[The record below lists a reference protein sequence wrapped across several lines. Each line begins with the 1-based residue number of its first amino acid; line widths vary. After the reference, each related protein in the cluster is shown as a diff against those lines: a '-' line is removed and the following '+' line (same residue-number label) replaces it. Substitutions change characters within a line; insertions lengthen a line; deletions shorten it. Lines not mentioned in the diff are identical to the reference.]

1 MRKLFHLGFL
11 LTLLLTPVVSL
22 AQGSNGGII
31 YPQDFAQ
38 WNLPQGTGPAT
49 GTLSYPD
56 ATICRITSQAY
67 NFTAPRIGRPLTIVD
82 QTPGLTEPVPP
93 SQVIVGPQGCIVNAL
108 MAHQHYSYTVRS
120 GTAGLQEAIDYNV
133 QQNLGAL
140 VVLTPAW
147 TAIGGTTGM
156 ITSANGSALV
166 SIIDERTSCP
176 VPYTWSG
183 SAYVAGNSYCAAGG
197 AANPAGPSF
206 AVQLANSSVTAF
218 QADSSITINPTT
230 HTFTAPIAVVNSS
243 VTLYPEWAGAVG
255 NGIHDDTAAFA
266 ATLAACPTVCTVQL
280 AAKTYLLST
289 GSIAGVSNL
298 HLVGSGR
305 SKTVLQFT
313 SASPVDSGVSLNG
326 VSNVEINDLS
336 ISGASSPATLARAIK
351 VNNSQNISL
360 HDLNISGGGWEHTGL
375 NPHSQ
380 VAIQGST
387 NVTLENSTLTND
399 GGDYVVVTD
408 YFSPVPQITS
418 SQVHIRHNVI
428 TNTTATIS
436 ISGFQCQFCD
446 FSGNDINEG
455 NRYGGANN
463 DGYAVLS
470 YQHPAVSVPTTG
482 ATVSGTTNLTL
493 TFPANTLPTTPLG
506 YYLVTIAGISTCTGT
521 QPNGT
526 FTATIMSPTTVTL
539 TSTGSTCSAA
549 SLAAGT
555 YSTNIHPAHVT
566 TANNRIWNTAGSSI
580 YYQTSDFSV
589 IANNTI
595 ENGDQQQGQVSL
607 PAGCIALNAGNGVT
621 VSGNA
626 INGCGEAGIDATN
639 PNNLAVT
646 GNTITGAIVQGMR
659 FGNVNGCHVVGNTVT
674 GSEQGLFVWNGTN
687 QCEFDNVVNTPSN
700 VGFDAE
706 SDTTDNTFKGIING
720 SVNHQGYVDAGVR
733 NHWDTITCNGCFAT
747 FSGTDTTATNGKFYN
762 LSTGNAINLSRVNHL
777 RMKGMHADTV
787 AQFLGTIGAS
797 NDVTCDNCTGVNLT
811 DSGYADSPAVVFT
824 GTVASSS
831 CTITA
836 LSGTT
841 MLAGQIIS
849 DYNTGA
855 LIPSGSTIVSVNIGA
870 ASLVFSNPQAACATG
885 SATETLNTYAG
896 YVNGLYLNNFNIAGN
911 FPSTVQGIVTRASQN
926 IHIAGGSMAGFYFA
940 TQAVID
946 LRGVTCT
953 LPGQCSVG
961 DGLKTDSAG
970 VGYGFRAQAQVSN
983 LTVNDA
989 YFQNTGD
996 WAIQDIGTGTGN
1008 TYRRIYQNA
1017 PSARQFLMTNTNS
1030 LWASDTMFG
1039 TGAPSSSLCV
1049 AATRG
1054 YFYRDTSGN
1063 NLYVCDG
1070 TNWSAPLAAGVSAF
1084 SGDGTLISNSSST
1097 GPVAATLAN
1106 AGAHTVWGNR
1116 TGSTAAPGYA
1126 VLASADIPNNAANTS
1141 GNAANL
1147 AGGALGSAPYQS
1159 ALDTTAFI
1167 PSPTTSAHQF
1177 FYGWAPSGSAI
1188 APTSF
1193 DLGTYLNTNITASL
1207 PLVFTPTA
1215 LGFAATC
1222 PTCGSSLGGT
1232 AVTVNGGG
1240 PLASLDINATAPV
1253 ADASFL
1259 ALTPKISGGSM
1270 ITEAPYGS
1278 SSDFGVLKCGT
1289 GITCAAGVATSNLGT
1304 VTSVTF
1310 TGDGVVDSATPSA
1323 AVTGSGTVTAT
1334 VKTQTA
1340 NTVLAGPTTG
1350 SAAASAFRALVS
1362 ADIPSNAA
1370 NTSGNAATAT
1380 ALASSPTNCS
1390 AGNAPRG
1397 INASGVAQNCTA
1409 YTQNICSFTQAIT
1422 VSSIAPGAWTSFT
1435 PTCTGAVAG
1444 DIVKCSPA
1452 SATPTFHGVS
1462 GFDVTL
1468 NGGNVLTIDPPYV
1481 SATGV
1486 VTIGVG
1492 SSPLNTV
1499 TFSPTGTMSL
1509 HCSIS
1514 R

>member
-1 MRKLFHLGFL
+1 MKRI
-11 LTLLLTPVVSL
+11 LLLLFALVSVAAHATVTTTTLTVSYGCTGSTGPFAFTFSISDPTALTVTQSGTVLAPTSYTIRPVNNNYD
-22 AQGSNGGII
+22 NGGSVTLNAACPS
-31 YPQDFAQ
+31 PQ
-38 WNLPQGTGPAT
+38 
-49 GTLSYPD
+49 
-56 ATICRITSQAY
+56 
-67 NFTAPRIGRPLTIVD
+67 TIVLTRN
-82 QTPGLTEPVPP
+82 TPILQNSVFADNMPKPMKSFENGLDKNTEIEQEQAAAILKFQSAQCTSGDVLQSIIGPICVP
-93 SQVIVGPQGCIVNAL
+93 NL
-108 MAHQHYSYTVRS
+108 S
-120 GTAGLQEAIDYNV
+120 GAAGN
-133 QQNLGAL
+133 
-140 VVLTPAW
+140 P
-147 TAIGGTTGM
+147 GGTTYQAQYNRSNVFG
-156 ITSANGSALV
+156 G
-166 SIIDERTSCP
+166 
-176 VPYTWSG
+176 YTIPLS
-183 SAYVAGNSYCAAGG
+183 
-197 AANPAGPSF
+197 
-206 AVQLANSSVTAF
+206 VQMF
-218 QADSSITINPTT
+218 G
-230 HTFTAPIAVVNSS
+230 AVVDG
-243 VTLYPEWAGAVG
+243 T
-255 NGIHDDTAAFA
+255 HDDTAAWTSAFA
-266 ATLAACPTVCTVQL
+266 AAGGANANITMPTGTSLVSAGFTIP
-280 AAKTYLLST
+280 SNIHIS
-289 GSIAGVSNL
+289 GSGPNSVLKFQSGSAITSALDFESVSNIEID
-298 HLVGSGR
+298 HL
-305 SKTVLQFT
+305 TIQCAT
-313 SASPVDSGVSLNG
+313 
-326 VSNVEINDLS
+326 
-336 ISGASSPATLARAIK
+336 SPATCVRAFK
-351 VNNSQNISL
+351 VNNSSNVNL
-360 HDLNISGGGWEHTGL
+360 HDLSITGGGWNTTA
-375 NPHSQ
+375 NPRAQ

-387 NVTLENSTLTND
+387 NVTLENSTLTGD
-399 GGDYVVVTD
+399 GASGQYVVVID
-408 YFSPVPQITS
+408 YASAVPQITS
-418 SQVHIRHNVI
+418 SQIHIRNNVMV
-428 TNTTATIS
+428 NGAATVS

-446 FSGNDINEG
+446 FSNNDINES
-455 NRYGGANN
+455 NQYSGANN
-463 DGYAVLS
+463 DGYAILS

-482 ATVSGTTNLTL
+482 ATINGTNNLTL
-493 TFPANTLPTTPLG
+493 TFPANQLPTTPMG
-506 YYLVTIAGISTCTGT
+506 NYVATIAGISTCSGT
-521 QPNGT
+521 QPNGV
-526 FTATIMSPTTVTL
+526 FTATITSATTVTL
-539 TSTGSTCSAA
+539 TSTGSTCSSA
-549 SLAAGT
+549 SLAGGT
-555 YSTNIHPAHVT
+555 YTTNIHPAHVT
-566 TANNRIWNTAGSSI
+566 IANNRISNTAGSAI
-580 YYQTSDFSV
+580 YLQTSDYSV
-589 IANNTI
+589 VADNTI
-595 ENGDQQQGQVSL
+595 ENCAQQQGQVSL
-607 PAGCIALNAGNGVT
+607 PVGCVSLNAGTGIT

-626 INGCGEAGIDATN
+626 INGSGQAGIDATN
-639 PNNLAVT
+639 PGNLTVT
-646 GNTITGAIVQGMR
+646 GNTITGAAIQGMR
-659 FGNVNGCHVVGNTVT
+659 FGNVTGCHVIGNSVT

-687 QCEFDNVVNTPSN
+687 QCEFDNVVNAPSN

-706 SDTTDNTFKGIING
+706 SDTHDNTFKGIVNNPP
-720 SVNHQGYVDAGVR
+720 NHQGYVDAGVR
-733 NHWDTITCNGCFAT
+733 NHWDEITCTSCFAT

-762 LSTGNAINLSRVNHL
+762 LSIGNAINLSRVNHL

-855 LIPSGSTIVSVNIGA
+855 LIPSGSTIVSVNTGA

-911 FPSTVQGIVTRASQN
+911 FPSTVQGIVTQASQN

-970 VGYGFRAQAQVSN
+970 VGYGFRAQGQVSN

-1270 ITEAPYGS
+1270 ITEVPYGDS
-1278 SSDFGVLKCGT
+1278 SGFGVLKCGS
-1289 GITCAAGVATSNLGT
+1289 GISCTAGVASTTNNGT
-1304 VTSVTF
+1304 VTIASTGNLSPLF
-1310 TGDGVVDSATPSA
+1310 TAAFATASTTPALSFTLSNA
-1323 AVTGSGTVTAT
+1323 A
-1334 VKTQTA
+1334 A
-1340 NTVLAGPTTG
+1340 NAFFAGPTSG
-1350 SAAASAFRALVS
+1350 SPGAPTYRALVS
-1362 ADIPSNAA
+1362 ADVPNNAA

-1468 NGGNVLTIDPPYV
+1468 NSGNVLTIDPPYV
-1481 SATGV
+1481 SASNV